1 MTAIVL
7 MTSLSA
13 SSQNGVANTTKK
25 TFSRTTTISAKINAH
40 PSIVWTLLS
49 NADDYS
55 RWNSTIISIE
65 GQIEQGEK
73 IQLKSTL
80 APNRTFKLKIQEM
93 KPHELLIWG
102 DAMGKRTFRLTEEQE
117 GTRFTMT
124 ERIGSVMFPLF
135 AGKIP
140 SFDEAFEQFT
150 ADLKKEAE
158 AISQVQ

>member
-1 MTAIVL
+1 MTAFIL
-7 MTSLSA
+7 MTGLSV
-13 SSQNGVANTTKK
+13 SGQNGIATTSKK
-25 TFSRTTTISAKINAH
+25 TFSRTTTISQKINAH

-49 NADDYS
+49 NADDYA

-65 GQIEQGEK
+65 GQIEEGEK
-73 IQLKSTL
+73 IRLKSTL
-80 APNRTFKLKIQEM
+80 APNRTFKLKIKEM

>member
-13 SSQNGVANTTKK
+13 SGQNGVANTTKK
-25 TFSRTTTISAKINAH
+25 TFSRTTTISEKINAH
-40 PSIVWTLLS
+40 PSIVWSLLS

-65 GQIEQGEK
+65 GQIEKGRK

-80 APNRTFKLKIQEM
+80 APSRTFKLKIHEM

-102 DAMGKRTFRLTEEQE
+102 DAMGKRTFRLAEEQE
-117 GTRFTMT
+117 ETRFTMT

-150 ADLKKEAE
+150 TDLKKEAE

>member
-13 SSQNGVANTTKK
+13 SSQDGVANTMKK
-25 TFSRTTTISAKINAH
+25 IFSRTTTISEKINAH
-40 PSIVWTLLS
+40 PSIVWSLLS
-49 NADDYS
+49 NGDDYS

-65 GQIEQGEK
+65 GQIEKGRK

-80 APNRTFKLKIQEM
+80 APNRTFKLKIREM

-102 DAMGKRTFRLTEEQE
+102 DAMGKRTFHLAEEQE
-117 GTRFTMT
+117 GTRFTMN

-158 AISQVQ
+158 AISQIQ